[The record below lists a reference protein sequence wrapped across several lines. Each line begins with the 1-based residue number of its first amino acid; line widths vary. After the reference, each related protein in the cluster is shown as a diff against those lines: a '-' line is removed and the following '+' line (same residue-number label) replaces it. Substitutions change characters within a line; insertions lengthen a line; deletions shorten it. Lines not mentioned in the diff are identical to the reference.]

1 MHLFVNFT
9 SQYQFILYSQHLL
22 TQVLPQFLLSLL
34 KSKRDS
40 LSLGV
45 TFPTKHP
52 CPLNNSTPNSVYHA
66 TGDLDISY
74 LTEARHVCPFRDA
87 GSTDRQTGN
96 MLRDSRCSSCWGT
109 CMKTKLFIFYICEVG
124 LVGANAHSL
133 VGCSVSGGLQG
144 FRLVDSN
151 DLPV

>member
-74 LTEARHVCPFRDA
+74 LTEGQSLLQLLGDLHED
-87 GSTDRQTGN
+87 QTVYFLH
-96 MLRDSRCSSCWGT
+96 M
-109 CMKTKLFIFYICEVG
+109 
-124 LVGANAHSL
+124 
-133 VGCSVSGGLQG
+133 
-144 FRLVDSN
+144 
-151 DLPV
+151 